1 MARVDRRMI
10 LVGGVALLLAG
21 LALAGCGIA
30 DSRSPVPEFMRA
42 REAEAPPPEAP
53 PDVGALVGKELDL
66 IFLPSSYPH
75 DVRVSPPHRDLRSS
89 AWIACVRAELTS
101 ATGTP
106 LGSQTYRI
114 TIANGEIFDRRRVES
129 EDNCASEHYA
139 PVVAA
144 K

>member
-1 MARVDRRMI
+1 MDCVNRRLV
-10 LVGGVALLLAG
+10 LVGGLA

-42 REAEAPPPEAP
+42 READPPPPETA
-53 PDVGALVGKELDL
+53 PDVGALVRKELDI
-66 IFLPSSYPH
+66 IFLPSSYPR
-75 DVRVSPPHRDLRSS
+75 DVRVSPPHHDLRSN

-106 LGSQTYRI
+106 LGSQTYRV
-114 TIANGEIFDRRRVES
+114 TIANGEIADRRRVEH
-129 EDNCASEHYA
+129 EDNCASEHYTSIA
-139 PVVAA
+139 AA

>member
-1 MARVDRRMI
+1 MGRVDCRGI
-10 LVGGVALLLAG
+10 LVGGMA

-30 DSRSPVPEFMRA
+30 DSRSPAPEFMRA
-42 REAEAPPPEAP
+42 KEADPLPPETA
-53 PDVGALVGKELDL
+53 PDVAALVRKDLDT

-75 DVRVSPPHRDLRSS
+75 DVRVSPPHHDLRSN

-106 LGSQTYRI
+106 LGSQTYRV
-114 TIANGEIFDRRRVES
+114 TIGNGEIVDRRRVEN
-129 EDNCASEHYA
+129 EDNCASERYA
-139 PVVAA
+139 PVTAA

>member
-1 MARVDRRMI
+1 MRCVDRRMV
-10 LVGGVALLLAG
+10 LVGGMV
-21 LALAGCGIA
+21 LALTGCGLA
-30 DSRSPVPEFMRA
+30 DSRSPLPEFMRA
-42 REAEAPPPEAP
+42 KETDPPPPESA
-53 PDVGALVGKELDL
+53 PDVGALVGKELDI

-75 DVRVSPPHRDLRSS
+75 DVRVSPPHHDLRSS

-114 TIANGEIFDRRRVES
+114 TIANGEIVDRRRVEN
-129 EDNCASEHYA
+129 EDNCASARYA
-139 PVVAA
+139 PIAAA

>member
-1 MARVDRRMI
+1 MGRVDRRMI
-10 LVGGVALLLAG
+10 LVVGVA

-42 REAEAPPPEAP
+42 KEAEAPPPEGP
-53 PDVGALVGKELDL
+53 PDVGALVGKDLDL

-75 DVRVSPPHRDLRSS
+75 DVRVSPPHHDLRSN

-106 LGSQTYRI
+106 LGSQIYRV
-114 TIANGEIFDRRRVES
+114 TIANGEIVDRRRVEH
-129 EDNCASEHYA
+129 EDNCASEHYISIA
-139 PVVAA
+139 AA

>member
-1 MARVDRRMI
+1 MGRVDRRMV
-10 LVGGVALLLAG
+10 LVGGVA

-42 REAEAPPPEAP
+42 KEAEAPPPETP
-53 PDVGALVGKELDL
+53 PDVGALVSKELDI

-75 DVRVSPPHRDLRSS
+75 DVRVSPPHHDLRSN

-106 LGSQTYRI
+106 LGPQTYRVTI
-114 TIANGEIFDRRRVES
+114 TSGEIIDRRRVEH

-139 PVVAA
+139 PVAVT

>member
-1 MARVDRRMI
+1 MGRVDRRMV
-10 LVGGVALLLAG
+10 LVGSMA
-21 LALAGCGIA
+21 LALAGCGLA
-30 DSRSPVPEFMRA
+30 DSRSSLPDFLRVKDADP
-42 REAEAPPPEAP
+42 PPPETV
-53 PDVGALVGKELDL
+53 PDVGALVSKELDV

-75 DVRVSPPHRDLRSS
+75 DVRVSTPHHDLRSN

-106 LGSQTYRI
+106 LGSQTYRV
-114 TIANGEIFDRRRVES
+114 TIANGDIIDRRRVEN

-139 PVVAA
+139 PATAA